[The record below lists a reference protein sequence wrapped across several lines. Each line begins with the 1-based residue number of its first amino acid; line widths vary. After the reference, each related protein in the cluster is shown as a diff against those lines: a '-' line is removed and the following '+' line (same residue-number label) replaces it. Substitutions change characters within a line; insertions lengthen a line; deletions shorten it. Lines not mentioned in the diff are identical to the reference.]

1 MAEGS
6 CSHRRSAFSP
16 GLAVLLSGE
25 EAKISPQKTHLVSYH
40 DEIGHQAVERTIEH
54 ILDFPHK
61 SVVRPP
67 GPIDAVF
74 VRSVLRNQA
83 RKLDFDWDKCIHG
96 YHGSVLIVDKGAGQS
111 KVVLDDSSICGKFR
125 SVRGP
130 LLVESS
136 APFSSARANACVW
149 KGKWM
154 YEVTLE
160 TSGVQQLGWATLS
173 CPFTDQK
180 GVGDADDS
188 YSFDGWRVTKWNND
202 PKPYGQP
209 WAVGDV
215 IGCCINLDAGEI
227 SFYRNG
233 TSLGVAFDGIR
244 SVEPSKGYYAAI
256 SLSEGERCHLNFGSH
271 PFRYPVDGFEPMEAP
286 PHSWTYTTYLLR
298 CLFRLL
304 EVQNLEKS
312 ESAYFEKLR
321 RVKKF
326 APLQELFRPISEA
339 ICAEFFSAIE
349 MSQGCLEYI
358 AWGSLTNFVLDV
370 FRAREPHDFS
380 CLDQVLDLFLQFPG
394 CSSLLQ
400 ELIVALSCMCKAA
413 PLVLTECPYSGSYPF
428 LALVCHLLRHKDV
441 MLLWWNSEDFAFI
454 FEGFLTRKIPNKH
467 DLQCLV
473 PSVWWPGSSEDEVSM
488 TLSMTTLSDAIKK
501 IEEMHRELCSL
512 VICFIPPVSPPQP
525 PGSVFRSFV
534 QGSVLKA
541 RGGDH
546 RMVVNGTYNNTVLV
560 SLYTVI
566 LHLLSEGF
574 SIDSSGSASSSKVNC
589 GNGVGFLHKGGK
601 RKFPTQLLF
610 RNDAYYSVIPR
621 IGGSPSILMHH
632 QFDDVEDEVQW
643 DEGCMN
649 DEETRVTHTTVQ
661 KPCCCSVTD
670 ASIGLRYKESAK
682 YVPSTSKVPCKPMP
696 ERTAHVAAECS
707 GRSLSDEI
715 EDKPSTSTQS
725 EIEYG
730 YQALHN
736 LESMPMTTQSSSE
749 ALKEEELLD
758 LMLLLYHLGISP
770 NFRQAFYFMS
780 QQSQSI
786 SLLEET
792 DRQIRE
798 KSCAEQVRR
807 LKEARNSYHED
818 LVDCVRHCVW
828 YRATLFSPWKQ
839 RGMYATCMWVV
850 ELLLVLSD
858 SKTIFQYVPE
868 FYVESLVDC
877 FHALRRSD
885 PPFVSPAVFLKQGL
899 ASFVTLVVKHFDDA
913 RIVNPD
919 LKDLLLQSI
928 SVLVQYKEFMLVFEN
943 NREAINRMPRSL
955 LSAFDNRSW
964 IPVSNILFLLCKGSG
979 FASSKNGESSS
990 SAIFQVIL
998 RETCIHEEELF
1009 FSFLNRLF
1017 NTLSW
1022 TMTEFSMSIR
1032 EMQDKHQVADL
1043 QQRKCSVIFDVSC
1056 NLARILEFCTREI
1069 PCAFL
1074 MGPDMN
1080 LRRLTELVVFIL
1092 NHIISAADA
1101 EFFDMTL
1108 RRPGQHQD
1116 KTNRTMILAPLVGI
1130 ILNLMECSSTS
1141 EHRELNDVIAVF
1153 ASMDCPATIHFGLQ
1167 YLLSYNW
1174 SNVLRGDASLAKLAQ
1189 LEEFS
1194 HYFRRITVAVDGV
1207 EDRSLNTGDEE
1218 EDDTCCICYNCDS
1231 DATFQPCHHR
1241 SCFGCISRHLLNSQR
1256 CFFCNAVV
1264 TSVTRIA
1271 DS

>member
-6 CSHRRSAFSP
+6 SSHRRSAFSP
-16 GLAVLLSGE
+16 GLAVLLSGD
-25 EAKISPQKTHLVSYH
+25 EAKISSQKSHLVSYH

-54 ILDFPHK
+54 IFDLPHK

-67 GPIDAVF
+67 GPIDTGF
-74 VRSVLRNQA
+74 VHSVVRNQA
-83 RKLDFDWDKCIHG
+83 RKFDLDWENCIRG
-96 YHGSVLIVDKGAGQS
+96 YHRSVFIVDKGAGQR
-111 KVVLDDSSICGKFR
+111 KVVLDDSSICGSFR
-125 SVRGP
+125 NVRGP
-130 LLVESS
+130 SLVESS

-188 YSFDGWRVTKWNND
+188 YSFDGRRVTKWNND

-244 SVEPSKGYYAAI
+244 SVEPKKGYYAAV

-271 PFRYPVDGFEPMEAP
+271 PFRYPVDGFDPLEAP
-286 PHSWTYTTYLLR
+286 PRSWSFVTYLLR

-304 EVQNLEKS
+304 EVHNLEKS

-326 APLQELFRPISEA
+326 APLQELFGPISEG
-339 ICAEFFSAIE
+339 ICAEIFSAIE
-349 MSQGCLEYI
+349 ASQGCLEYI
-358 AWGSLTNFVLDV
+358 AWGSLITLLLDV
-370 FRAREPHDFS
+370 FRTREPHDFS
-380 CLDQVLDLFLQFPG
+380 CLDQVLDLFLWFPG
-394 CSSLLQ
+394 CTSLFQ
-400 ELIVALSCMCKAA
+400 ELIVALSCMCKVA

-441 MLLWWNSEDFAFI
+441 ICLWWKAEDFVFS
-454 FEGFLTRKIPNKH
+454 FEGFLTRKIPNKQ

-488 TLSMTTLSDAIKK
+488 TLTMTTLSDAIKK

-512 VICFIPPVSPPQP
+512 VICFIPPMSTPQP

-534 QGSVLKA
+534 QSLVLKA

-546 RMVVNGTYNNTVLV
+546 RMVVNGTFNNTVLV

-574 SIDSSGSASSSKVNC
+574 SMDSAGSASSSKANF

-601 RKFPTQLLF
+601 RKFPTQLFF
-610 RNDAYYSVIPR
+610 RNDAYHSVIPR
-621 IGGSPSILMHH
+621 IGGPPSILMHH
-632 QFDDVEDEVQW
+632 QFDAVENEVQW

-649 DEETRVTHTTVQ
+649 DEETRVTHTTAQ

-670 ASIGLRYKESAK
+670 VAVGLRYKETAK
-682 YVPSTSKVPCKPMP
+682 YVPSTSKGSCKPMP
-696 ERTAHVAAECS
+696 ERSPHVAAECN
-707 GRSLSDEI
+707 GRGLSDEI
-715 EDKPSTSTQS
+715 EDKPSTSAQS

-730 YQALHN
+730 YQSLHS
-736 LESMPMTTQSSSE
+736 LENMPMATQSSSE
-749 ALKEEELLD
+749 TLKEEELLD
-758 LMLLLYHLGISP
+758 VMLLLYHLGISP

-798 KSCAEQVRR
+798 KSCSEQVRR

-828 YRATLFSPWKQ
+828 YRATLFSQWKQ

-850 ELLLVLSD
+850 ELLLVLSN
-858 SKTIFQYVPE
+858 SNSMFHYVPE

-885 PPFVSPAVFLKQGL
+885 PPFVSPSLFLMQGL
-899 ASFVTLVVKHFDDA
+899 ASFVTLVVKHFDDT

-943 NREAINRMPRSL
+943 NREAINKMPRSL

-964 IPVSNILFLLCKGSG
+964 IPVTNILSRFCKGSG
-979 FASSKNGESSS
+979 FASYKNGESPS
-990 SAIFQVIL
+990 SATFQVLL
-998 RETCIHEEELF
+998 RETCIHEQELF

-1032 EMQDKHQVADL
+1032 EMQDKNQVADL
-1043 QQRKCSVIFDVSC
+1043 QQRKCSVIFDISC
-1056 NLARILEFCTREI
+1056 SLARILEFCTREI

-1108 RRPGQHQD
+1108 RRPGQHQE

-1130 ILNLMECSSTS
+1130 ILSLMECSSTS
-1141 EHRELNDVIAVF
+1141 ERRELNDVIAVF

-1174 SNVLRGDASLAKLAQ
+1174 SNVLRGDSSLAKLAQ
-1189 LEEFS
+1189 LKEFS
-1194 HYFRRITVAVDGV
+1194 HYFRRITASVDGEE
-1207 EDRSLNTGDEE
+1207 EDHSLNTGDE
-1218 EDDTCCICYNCDS
+1218 DDDHTCCICYNCDS

-1241 SCFGCISRHLLNSQR
+1241 SCFGCISRHLLNNQR

-1264 TSVTRIA
+1264 TSVTR
-1271 DS
+1271 